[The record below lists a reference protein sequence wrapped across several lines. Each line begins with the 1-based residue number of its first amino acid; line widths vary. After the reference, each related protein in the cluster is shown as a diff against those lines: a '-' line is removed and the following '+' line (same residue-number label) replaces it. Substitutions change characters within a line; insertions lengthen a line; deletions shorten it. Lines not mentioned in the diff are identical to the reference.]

1 MDFRFQI
8 ASDVIRDG
16 LGVEL
21 IDATGR
27 VCAEVFR
34 CDANNTLTISLFTED
49 LPYVRKRMANT
60 PIRPLPLVVTLP
72 CLIKPLRLLDHPC
85 PQRNHLHQ

>member
-16 LGVEL
+16 LGIEL
-21 IDATGR
+21 IDANGH

-49 LPYVRKRMANT
+49 LPYVQVEELVLRARKT
-60 PIRPLPLVVTLP
+60 LGPYEDGTPLPP
-72 CLIKPLRLLDHPC
+72 PLTHKC
-85 PQRNHLHQ
+85 A

>member
-1 MDFRFQI
+1 MEYRLQI

-21 IDATGR
+21 IDATHR

-34 CDANNTLTISLFTED
+34 CDADNTLKISLFAED
-49 LPYVRKRMANT
+49 LPFVQVEHLLLIARKELARYEDGT
-60 PIRPLPLVVTLP
+60 PLPPAIALP
-72 CLIKPLRLLDHPC
+72 G
-85 PQRNHLHQ
+85 